1 MLAVLLGMGSGV
13 AWADNNVSTVST
25 KFSAT
30 GNVTSKFSQTG
41 DFTNASWDLAVT
53 WKSSASWNNL
63 DGTKGTQVGSNNNP
77 ATGIVLTGSG
87 ISGTISSVVVNTSGA
102 SSVNATVAV
111 TVGGTT
117 FKYNGNNTASL
128 TSSAANYEFT
138 GSGSG
143 NIVITWANSSNKA
156 IYIKSVT
163 TTYSATSL
171 EDNDLALTGAPID
184 LSFDLYNNS
193 DAQVI
198 NYTTSSTGA
207 VTVATSDYINAVV
220 NESAKTITVT
230 PVKKTASAQTI
241 TVNQAADAT
250 YAAGSATFTVSVA
263 NSAPATVYEKVT
275 DASTL
280 RAGDKFLFVYEEGPK
295 AMGAANGSY
304 YTGVDVIL
312 DNSQISITDEEVDV
326 ITLGGSAGAWTF
338 YESLGE
344 KYLALTSATNALHT
358 AENAEETTAQWT
370 IRISNGVAT
379 VQNVGTTG
387 RTLKWNSGSPRF
399 ACYTSGQS
407 SIAIY
412 RKQDSR
418 LATTLTFA
426 DALNLDLNGGASVI
440 GDLAAAVLKAGD
452 DVIGETVTYTIAPN
466 EGLTYNAS
474 TGKATAT
481 AIGTY
486 TITASYAGDATY
498 KAADDAVCTVTVENS
513 AIVTPPTLS
522 IASGTAVT
530 YGTIVTISDPDDDYM
545 YFYTTD
551 DSDPAC
557 DGNLEATGTSAEFPV
572 GGLSIT
578 AATNLKVVAANAS
591 SHLSD
596 VVTASYTIA
605 APAAPTLDTAAGAI
619 DEGTVV
625 KVNDYDSDL
634 LYFYTTDGSNP
645 AFAELSPTGTTQAYD
660 DNTGIMIN
668 EALTLKVIAVDLGGN
683 ASEVT
688 SAAYTIKAVPVID
701 LRGKETAVEFTEA
714 GFTTSGSG
722 YKSYGDA
729 TVSDT
734 EDNDYEGWKITDMMK
749 STGIQLKASTGKI
762 QMPLIKSDAG
772 FTVTATMANN
782 HVTISDGTNSETDE
796 LTVSATDATITISA
810 TASYAKFTKLTIT
823 PTVIK
828 SVATPVITL
837 AEGTYEE
844 VKTTTITCETDGATI
859 YYTTDGTE
867 PTDEST
873 EYDGGDIEINESMTI
888 KAIAYLDSESS
899 YVASATYTIDLPLTT
914 IAQVKALE
922 SGTDFRLNL
931 TGAQVVYI
939 DAAKKNIY
947 VRDASGA
954 IDLYNNRGFDT
965 SLTTGDF
972 LSGTI
977 SGRYSPYNN
986 LPEIINIADIS
997 VLTRTSNETVVAKV
1011 IDGTTA
1017 AIQANLCDLVKIAN
1031 TEITESNSKY
1041 YVGENSDIQLY
1052 DNFKVGYEV
1061 TTGAAVDV
1069 QGIATVY
1076 GSTYELFPRVA
1087 EDIVYLATSEAV
1099 AITSSTGYASF
1110 SSTNALDFSAADAFE
1125 VYIATQTN
1133 KNTIHMERI
1142 YKVPAN
1148 TGVILKSANGGAVE
1162 STNIPYLTESADDC
1176 SANLLLV
1183 SDDTVEGDD
1192 NTIFALGVGKVE
1204 PYVGVVGFYLVNDGQ
1219 TIPAGKAYMVI
1230 PAGGGTKGFTF
1241 DFSGLATGINT
1252 IANSQ
1257 QPIANSPI
1265 YNLAGQRMSK
1275 MQRGVNIVN
1284 GKKVLV
1290 K

>member
-1 MLAVLLGMGSGV
+1 MIVTCCLA
-13 AWADNNVSTVST
+13 AT
-25 KFSAT
+25 KI
-30 GNVTSKFSQTG
+30 Q
-41 DFTNASWDLAVT
+41 
-53 WKSSASWNNL
+53 
-63 DGTKGTQVGSNNNP
+63 
-77 ATGIVLTGSG
+77 
-87 ISGTISSVVVNTSGA
+87 
-102 SSVNATVAV
+102 
-111 TVGGTT
+111 
-117 FKYNGNNTASL
+117 
-128 TSSAANYEFT
+128 
-138 GSGSG
+138 
-143 NIVITWANSSNKA
+143 
-156 IYIKSVT
+156 
-163 TTYSATSL
+163 
-171 EDNDLALTGAPID
+171 
-184 LSFDLYNNS
+184 NNS
-193 DAQVI
+193 HSYNFLSI
-198 NYTTSSTGA
+198 FL
-207 VTVATSDYINAVV
+207 I
-220 NESAKTITVT
+220 
-230 PVKKTASAQTI
+230 P
-241 TVNQAADAT
+241 
-250 YAAGSATFTVSVA
+250 
-263 NSAPATVYEKVT
+263 NSRK
-275 DASTL
+275 
-280 RAGDKFLFVYEEGPK
+280 
-295 AMGAANGSY
+295 
-304 YTGVDVIL
+304 
-312 DNSQISITDEEVDV
+312 ISISD
-326 ITLGGSAGAWTF
+326 
-338 YESLGE
+338 
-344 KYLALTSATNALHT
+344 
-358 AENAEETTAQWT
+358 
-370 IRISNGVAT
+370 GVAT

-387 RTLKWNSGSPRF
+387 RTLKYNSSNPRF
-399 ACYTSGQS
+399 ACYTSEQQ

-418 LATTLTFA
+418 LTTTLTFA
-426 DALNLDLNGGASVI
+426 NTLNLDLNGGASII
-440 GDLAAAVLKAGD
+440 GDLTAALLKAGD

-466 EGLTYNAS
+466 EGLTYDAS

-481 AIGTY
+481 AVGTY

-498 KAADDAVCTVTVENS
+498 KPAEDAVCTVTVENS

-578 AATNLKVVAANAS
+578 ADINLKVVAADADA
-591 SHLSD
+591 HLSD

-683 ASEVT
+683 ASEVA
-688 SAAYTIKAVPVID
+688 SAAYTVKAVPVID
-701 LRGKETAVEFTEA
+701 LRGKETAVEFADFSLA
-714 GFTTSGSG
+714 GSAYTTAIQGEFPDTKANTYGKWTKTDCSYNSTTHTLLQMKSGSG
-722 YKSYGDA
+722 RLTSP
-729 TVSDT
+729 V
-734 EDNDYEGWKITDMMK
+734 
-749 STGIQLKASTGKI
+749 
-762 QMPLIKSDAG
+762 IKSDAG
-772 FTVTATMANN
+772 YTVT
-782 HVTISDGTNSETDE
+782 VTYGSTKAI
-796 LTVSATDATITISA
+796 TITIGEDSQTGANPSGGSSTQDATVELTTTSTSA
-810 TASYAKFTKLTIT
+810 PFTIASGSGAAYVKSIVIT

-828 SVATPVITL
+828 SVATPFITL

-867 PTDEST
+867 PTNEST
-873 EYDGGDIEINESMTI
+873 EYDGGDIEINENMTI

-954 IDLYNNRGFDT
+954 IDLYNNSGFDT

-1041 YVGENSDIQLY
+1041 YVGDNSDIQLF
-1052 DNFKVGYEV
+1052 DNFKIGYTV

-1076 GSTYELFPRVA
+1076 NTTYELFPRMV

-1099 AITSSTGYASF
+1099 AVTSSTGYASF

-1183 SDDTVEGDD
+1183 SDGSVTVDEEG
-1192 NTIFALGVGKVE
+1192 TIFALGVGKAE
-1204 PYVGVVGFYLVNDGQ
+1204 PYVGVVGFYPVVKDAAV
-1219 TIPAGKAYMVI
+1219 PAGKAYLEI
-1230 PAGGGTKGFTF
+1230 DGGNIKGFTF
-1241 DFSGLATGINT
+1241 DFDNATGINT
-1252 IANSQ
+1252 VQGSGFKVQ
-1257 QPIANSPI
+1257 DSKI
-1265 YNLAGQRMSK
+1265 YNLAGQRVDGSRFK
-1275 MQRGVNIVN
+1275 VNGSGLKTGIYIVN